1 MRSPSWVR
9 LQRLFLVF
17 LTTKNWLSS
26 ILVWIGFYQ
35 MKIVVFR
42 NGMQFRLEKSNW
54 VTYLEHVYLF
64 HHFPEAKVFGD
75 SLQIRYKNIDLVFD
89 GGRYGW
95 STILEIFGGE
105 PYLEFF
111 EMTEIRGKTVLDV
124 GAAFGDTAVLF
135 MLEGAA
141 RVVAVEAFP
150 GYFKLASKNIKANGF
165 DSQCEIMLSAIG
177 AHSGILRID
186 TSLND
191 MFGIGVQENEIG
203 EEVPIITIEQIIK
216 DKNIKDAIL
225 KLDVEGYEYEI
236 LLNTP
241 KDVLRNF
248 SDMVIEYH
256 YGHEKIISH
265 LEAAGYSVSFTGPFD
280 VKMLHLK
287 DEAAKNMK
295 IGNIYAKRL
304 DFQ

>member
-1 MRSPSWVR
+1 
-9 LQRLFLVF
+9 
-17 LTTKNWLSS
+17 
-26 ILVWIGFYQ
+26 
-35 MKIVVFR
+35 
-42 NGMQFRLEKSNW
+42 MQFVLEKSSW

-64 HHFPEAKVFGD
+64 HHFPEAKVVGD
-75 SLQIRYKNIDLVFD
+75 SVNIKYKNTELLFD

-111 EMTEIRGKTVLDV
+111 EMTDIRGKTVLDV

-135 MLEGAA
+135 LLEGAA

-150 GYFKLASKNIKANGF
+150 GYYKLASKNITINGF
-165 DSQCEIMLSAIG
+165 ESQCEIMLTALG
-177 AHSGILRID
+177 AQPGVLRID
-186 TSLND
+186 TNLDD

-203 EEVPIITIEQIIK
+203 EEVPIITVEQIIK

-241 KDVLRNF
+241 KEVLRNF

-256 YGHEKIISH
+256 YGHEKITNH
-265 LEAAGYSVSFTGPFD
+265 LEAAGFSFRFTGPFD
-280 VKMLHLK
+280 VRMSHLK

-304 DFQ
+304 DS

>member
-1 MRSPSWVR
+1 
-9 LQRLFLVF
+9 
-17 LTTKNWLSS
+17 
-26 ILVWIGFYQ
+26 
-35 MKIVVFR
+35 
-42 NGMQFRLEKSNW
+42 MQFRLEKSNW

-95 STILEIFGGE
+95 STTLEIFGGE

-135 MLEGAA
+135 ILEGAA
-141 RVVAVEAFP
+141 RVVAVGAFP
-150 GYFKLASKNIKANGF
+150 GYFKLASKNIKANRF

-191 MFGIGVQENEIG
+191 IFGIGVQNNEIG

-280 VKMLHLK
+280 VKMPHLK

>member
-1 MRSPSWVR
+1 MRNPFWIR
-9 LQRLFLVF
+9 LHRLYLII
-17 LTTKNWLSS
+17 LTTRNWLSS
-26 ILVWIGFYQ
+26 ILLWIGFYQ
-35 MKIVVFR
+35 KRIVVFR
-42 NGMQFRLEKSNW
+42 NGMQFVLEKSSW

-64 HHFPEAKVFGD
+64 HHFPEAKVVGD
-75 SLQIRYKNIDLVFD
+75 SVNINYKNIELFFD

-111 EMTEIRGKTVLDV
+111 EMTDIRGKTVLDV

-135 MLEGAA
+135 LLEGAA

-150 GYFKLASKNIKANGF
+150 GYFKLASKNITINGF
-165 DSQCEIMLSAIG
+165 ESQCEIMLTALG
-177 AHSGILRID
+177 AQPGVLRID
-186 TSLND
+186 TNLDD

-203 EEVPIITIEQIIK
+203 EEVPIITVEQIIK

-241 KDVLRNF
+241 KEVLRNF

-256 YGHEKIISH
+256 YGHEKITNH
-265 LEAAGYSVSFTGPFD
+265 LEAAGFSVRFTGPFD
-280 VKMLHLK
+280 VRMSHLK
-287 DEAAKNMK
+287 DEAAKNMI

-304 DFQ
+304 DS